1 MDKTI
6 NINIAGTL
14 FKIDD
19 EAFRILRD
27 YLQAINNRF
36 RNVQGGNETIE
47 DIESR
52 ISEIFQSQKG
62 LAGVIN
68 RENVEA
74 MISIIGKPGDF
85 DVNDEGTDQ
94 PLSSSPKKR
103 MYRNPDD
110 KIIAGVCSGL
120 GAYLDTD
127 PVLFR
132 ILFTIS
138 ALFFGAG
145 FLLYLVLWVA
155 LPEANTD
162 GKKREMY
169 GSAYHAA
176 SSLNRQADGKYY
188 DGYTGT
194 SKIGNAFNEVFRA
207 IGRVFYITFR
217 IFMIIIGLIFVL
229 MGFLA
234 IISLL
239 MIFVFKMPWAFSS
252 GSLDSSL
259 VYFPDFLNYIVNPSV
274 SPWII
279 GLSLTVLILPM
290 LAFIYWGVKM
300 IFWFRA
306 KDGIVSLI
314 AFVLWIMSITALS
327 IIIFNEG
334 ISFAESA
341 RTSAQTIF
349 PNPPDTLYVIS
360 DNKVEDLKFN
370 TRFALPDNDYT
381 VFLVDSTEKIY
392 ISPTLKLNI
401 SDDKTA
407 KIEIQKRSSGSTG
420 FEASRKAESLL
431 YNYRIK
437 NDTLYLDEYFTLSEG
452 SKWTADQVT
461 IKLFLPEKTILYFDT
476 SAEQLF
482 HRRIQVTR
490 TVNDEVNTIVDY
502 DTEPWELGNRFWAIT
517 EEGLRESNK
526 EGSKQK

>member
-1 MDKTI
+1 MDKTL
-6 NINIAGTL
+6 NINIAGTM
-14 FKIDD
+14 FQIDD
-19 EAFRILRD
+19 EAFRKLRD

-36 RNVQGGNETIE
+36 RNIQGGNETVE
-47 DIESR
+47 DIETR

-62 LAGVIN
+62 LAGVITSD
-68 RENVEA
+68 NVEA
-74 MISIIGKPGDF
+74 MISIIGKPEDF
-85 DVNDEGTDQ
+85 DMNEESTGQ
-94 PLSSSPKKR
+94 PIYDSPKKR

-110 KIIAGVCSGL
+110 KIIGGVCSGL

-132 ILFTIS
+132 ILFVITS
-138 ALFFGAG
+138 LFFGTG

-169 GSAYHAA
+169 GNSYHSAT
-176 SSLNRQADGKYY
+176 SLNRQADGKYY

-194 SKIGNAFNEVFRA
+194 SRIGNAFNEVFRA
-207 IGRVFYITFR
+207 IGRVFYIIFR
-217 IFMIIIGLIFVL
+217 IFMIITGLIFVL
-229 MGFLA
+229 MGFLT

-239 MIFVFKMPWAFSS
+239 MIFVFKMPWAFNS
-252 GSLDSSL
+252 GSLDSTL
-259 VYFPDFLNYIVNPSV
+259 VYFPDFLNYIVNPAL

-279 GLSLTVLILPM
+279 ALTLMALILPM

-306 KDGIVSLI
+306 KDGVISLV

-341 RTSAQTIF
+341 RISTQTIL

-360 DNKVEDLKFN
+360 DKKVEDLKYN
-370 TRFALPDNDYT
+370 TKFALPDNEYT

-392 ISPTLKLNI
+392 ISPRLQLNI
-401 SDDKTA
+401 SEDNSA
-407 KIEIQKRSSGSTG
+407 KVEIRKRSSGSTS
-420 FEASRKAESLL
+420 FEASRKAESLI
-431 YNYRIK
+431 YNYRLK

-452 SKWTADQVT
+452 SKWTADEVA
-461 IKLFLPEKTILYFDT
+461 IKLFLPEKTILYIDS

-490 TVNDEVNTIVDY
+490 IDNEVVNTRVDY
-502 DTEPWELGNRFWAIT
+502 DTEPWELGNRFWVIT
-517 EEGLRESNK
+517 EEGLSETNK
-526 EGSKQK
+526 D

>member
-62 LAGVIN
+62 LAGVIDTA
-68 RENVEA
+68 NVDA
-74 MISIIGKPGDF
+74 MISIIGKPEDF
-85 DVNDEGTDQ
+85 DMNDEGTGQ
-94 PLSSSPKKR
+94 PASASPKKR

-110 KIIAGVCSGL
+110 KIIGGVSSGL

-145 FLLYLVLWVA
+145 FLLYLILWVA

-169 GSAYHAA
+169 GNSYHAA
-176 SSLNRQADGKYY
+176 SSLNRQTNGQSY
-188 DGYTGT
+188 DGYPGT
-194 SKIGNAFNEVFRA
+194 SRVGNAFNEIFRA
-207 IGRVFYITFR
+207 IGRVFYIIFR
-217 IFMIIIGLIFVL
+217 IFMIITGLIFVL
-229 MGFLA
+229 MGFLT

-252 GSLDSSL
+252 GSLDSTL
-259 VYFPDFLNYIVNPSV
+259 VYFPDFLNYIVNPALA
-274 SPWII
+274 PWII
-279 GLSLTVLILPM
+279 ALTLTALILPM

-306 KDGIVSLI
+306 KDGIISLV
-314 AFVLWIMSITALS
+314 AFVIWIMSITALS

-341 RTSAQTIF
+341 RISTQTVL
-349 PNPPDTLYVIS
+349 PDPPDTLYVIS
-360 DNKVEDLKFN
+360 DKKVDDLKYS
-370 TRFALPDNDYT
+370 TKFALPDDDYT

-392 ISPTLKLNI
+392 ISPWLQLNI
-401 SDDKTA
+401 SEDKTA
-407 KIEIQKRSSGSTG
+407 KIEIRKRSSGSTRS
-420 FEASRKAESLL
+420 EASKKAESLL
-431 YNYRIK
+431 YNYRVN

-452 SKWTADQVT
+452 SKWSADEIT

-490 TVNDEVNTIVDY
+490 KENDEFNTIVDY

-517 EEGLRESNK
+517 DEGLRESNK